1 MRTRHTYMLL
11 VAVVLVSAYVLRM
24 IDPTPVARLRLLAF
38 DAYQQLQPRKY
49 DPGRIPVRIVDID
62 EPSLARLGQWPWP
75 RSLIADI
82 TTRLMESGAAAVA
95 FDLVFVEP
103 DRVSLSDLIKRLPK
117 DTTLEALAGK
127 LVEAPAGDR
136 MLAEAIAA
144 APVVLGFIAAAQASG
159 ALPVP
164 HAGFATAGDDA
175 RQFLPAFAGASASIS
190 ALQQAAKGSGALNWI
205 PEYDQVVR
213 HLPLMVRVGDRLYP
227 SLAAEAVRVAQGAS
241 GYLIKASG
249 ASGEESFGTKTGIT
263 HVRIGNAIVPTDANA
278 QMWLRFSHSDHRR
291 YIPAWSLLDGRVA
304 RENIEGHIILVGT
317 SAPGLFDLRTT
328 PLDAAVPGVEI
339 HAQAIEQI
347 LLADHLRRPDFATG
361 AELSFMI
368 LFGLLLSALVYRS
381 AAIWSA
387 FLGVMA
393 IASGIAISWAAY
405 VRYAWLF
412 DPVYAT
418 LILTLLYI
426 STTVHVYFSTEIER
440 NTIRNAF
447 THYLAP
453 VLVEELA
460 SHPQKLRLG
469 GETRIVTVY
478 RSDLANFSRLAE
490 ALQPRELVALMNE
503 YLSAMTD
510 IIMAH
515 GGFVDKY
522 IGDAIDG
529 VFGAPL
535 DDPEQAL
542 NAVKAALSCQKKLRD
557 MNVAGLPALRGQMLH
572 QRIGL
577 HTGEA
582 IVGNIGSQQRF
593 NYTVMGDAA
602 NLASRLEGANKMYG
616 TSILVSEAT
625 ADHAGACISWREL
638 DIIQVVGKAEHV
650 RIYEPLAL
658 AADRTQQQATF
669 AAAYAEGLARWRTKD
684 IAGAIESFDRV
695 AECDPP
701 SRLFCERARKL
712 LCKTLPS
719 NWIPVN
725 VLETK

>member
-1 MRTRHTYMLL
+1 MRARHTYVLL
-11 VAVVLVSAYVLRM
+11 VAVVLASAYVLRM

-49 DPGRIPVRIVDID
+49 DPGLPVRIVDID

-75 RSLIADI
+75 RSLIADL
-82 TTRLMESGAAAVA
+82 TKRLMESGAAAVA

-127 LVEAPAGDR
+127 LVEPPAGDR
-136 MLAEAIAA
+136 MLAEAIGA
-144 APVVLGFIAAAQASG
+144 APVVLGFIASAQASG
-159 ALPVP
+159 ALPLL

-175 RQFLPAFAGASASIS
+175 RQFLPAFAGASGSI
-190 ALQQAAKGSGALNWI
+190 AELQQAAKGSGALNWI

-213 HLPLMVRVGDRLYP
+213 HLPLVVRVGDRLYP

-249 ASGEESFGTKTGIT
+249 ASGEVSFGAKTGVT
-263 HVRIGNAIVPTDANA
+263 HVRIGSAIVPTDANA
-278 QMWLRFSHSDHRR
+278 QMWLRFSRSDHRR

-304 RENIEGHIILVGT
+304 REDIEGHIIVVGT

-361 AELSFMI
+361 AELSFFV

-381 AAIWSA
+381 GAIWSA
-387 FLGVMA
+387 LLGATA
-393 IASGIAISWAAY
+393 IASGVAISWAAY

-418 LILTLLYI
+418 LVLTLLYI

-460 SHPQKLRLG
+460 NHPEKLRLG
-469 GETRIVTVY
+469 GETRIVTLY

-490 ALQPRELVALMNE
+490 ALQPGELVPLMNE
-503 YLSAMTD
+503 YLSAMTS
-510 IIMAH
+510 IIMEH

-557 MNVAGLPALRGQMLH
+557 MNGAGLPALRGQKLH

-582 IVGNIGSQQRF
+582 IVGNIGSQRRF

-602 NLASRLEGANKMYG
+602 NLASRLEGANKTYG

-625 ADHAGACISWREL
+625 ADRAGARISWREL

-658 AADRTQQQATF
+658 AAAGTQQQATF

-684 IAGAIESFDRV
+684 FAGAIESFDRV
-695 AECDPP
+695 ADCDPP
-701 SRLFCERARKL
+701 SRLFGERARKL
-712 LCKTLPS
+712 LREALPGD
-719 NWIPVN
+719 WIPVN